1 MSHRQVMMI
10 GFENKKRKRKKERK
24 NEPIE
29 RYIMLLLKVAAIG
42 KEEGIAMKGRSHLC
56 CSFTFT

>member
-24 NEPIE
+24 KEPIE
-29 RYIMLLLKVAAIG
+29 RYIMCAVIKSG
-42 KEEGIAMKGRSHLC
+42 GNWKRRRNSNER
-56 CSFTFT
+56 